1 MELGRGGTSGCS
13 GEGHW
18 GWRRRILGSRK
29 DSGVG
34 AGGHCIWSEEG
45 HRGWSKEGLWGVGN
59 MDWSRGTLA
68 LQRRASHCLGSLLW
82 GRRAAHGWDPQL
94 GLCGVLQGCAP
105 VCAAGGERGAAA
117 VVRLREECGVEEI
130 EPRGKNTVI
139 SCKNYT
145 AARCDLL
152 QLFRWAALGCN

>member
-1 MELGRGGTSGCS
+1 MEQGDAGTAAES
-13 GEGHW
+13 
-18 GWRRRILGSRK
+18 I
-29 DSGVG
+29 
-34 AGGHCIWSEEG
+34 
-45 HRGWSKEGLWGVGN
+45 
-59 MDWSRGTLA
+59 A
-68 LQRRASHCLGSLLW
+68 LERSLGSLLW

-152 QLFRWAALGCN
+152 QLFRLAALGCN

>member
-1 MELGRGGTSGCS
+1 MGLEKEDIGEQEGLWGWSRGALHLERGGTSGLEQGRS
-13 GEGHW
+13 LGGGEHGLEQ
-18 GWRRRILGSRK
+18 G
-29 DSGVG
+29 D
-34 AGGHCIWSEEG
+34 AGTAAESI
-45 HRGWSKEGLWGVGN
+45 
-59 MDWSRGTLA
+59 A
-68 LQRRASHCLGSLLW
+68 LERSLGSLLW

-152 QLFRWAALGCN
+152 QLFRLAALGCN